1 MPTAVDVRA
10 PLLVDSSV
18 YIDLL
23 RAGLDVGLLLR
34 NRIDDGSVYTCGI
47 IRVEVL
53 RGIIDRRIREWMD
66 RLFYEMI
73 DCPIDDALVRSATD
87 LAWRLDRR
95 GTVLPVPDVLIASCG
110 LRAGA
115 AVATTDPHFKL
126 VPDLQVVA
134 GITPDA

>member
-1 MPTAVDVRA
+1 MPTAIDVRE
-10 PLLVDSSV
+10 PLLVDSSI

-23 RAGLDVGLLLR
+23 RAGLDVGLRLR
-34 NRIDDGSVYTCGI
+34 SWIEHGSAYTCGI

-66 RLFYEMI
+66 RLFDEMI
-73 DCPIDDALVRSATD
+73 DCPIDDALARSAAD

-95 GTVLPVPDVLIASCG
+95 GTVLPVTDVIIASCG

-115 AVATTDPHFKL
+115 TVVTMDPHFRL
-126 VPDLQVVA
+126 VSGLRVVA
-134 GITPDA
+134 EIKAD